1 MKRTMAAMLI
11 AVAAAAGCSSGDADE
26 QLATTSSSA
35 PNISPTTTTLAPPTV
50 SDIASEFRDA
60 VNRRD
65 FDAVAG
71 LAPNTSASIREFL
84 IGGGPYGA
92 VDCDDF
98 GEPDECHVV
107 NGVADFVF
115 VIDVAA
121 GLVTEVTYVGGA

>member
-26 QLATTSSSA
+26 QLAT
-35 PNISPTTTTLAPPTV
+35 TTTTLAPPTV

-71 LAPNTSASIREFL
+71 LAPNTSA
-84 IGGGPYGA
+84 
-92 VDCDDF
+92 
-98 GEPDECHVV
+98 
-107 NGVADFVF
+107 
-115 VIDVAA
+115 
-121 GLVTEVTYVGGA
+121 

>member
-26 QLATTSSSA
+26 QLAT
-35 PNISPTTTTLAPPTV
+35 TTTTLAPPTV